1 MSSSGDNDKVN
12 GNNDD
17 EDEQQ
22 TKENELQT
30 YQVVLTFESGMC
42 NRGNRPKVQTDCF
55 SWYFA
60 HSVYLTLFV
69 CGGIE
74 GFGGEECS
82 LIILINPLFKKEF
95 VL

>member
-55 SWYFA
+55 S
-60 HSVYLTLFV
+60 
-69 CGGIE
+69 
-74 GFGGEECS
+74 
-82 LIILINPLFKKEF
+82 
-95 VL
+95 